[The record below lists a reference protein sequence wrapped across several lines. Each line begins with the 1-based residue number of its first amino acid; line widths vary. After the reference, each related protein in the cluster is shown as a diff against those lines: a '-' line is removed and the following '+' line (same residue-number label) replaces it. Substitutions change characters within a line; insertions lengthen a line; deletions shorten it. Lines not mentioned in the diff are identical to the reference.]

1 MSTARPSGAQ
11 DERSQALPERILPE
25 CASLADRRLEGRAR
39 RADFPHPR
47 PTASFS
53 HSAHNAG
60 EHVDGIRLSRAVR
73 PDDAAPAGSK
83 TKAVGTAN
91 AADATTA

>member
-11 DERSQALPERILPE
+11 DERSQALPE
-25 CASLADRRLEGRAR
+25 CVSLADRRLEGRAR
-39 RADFPHPR
+39 RADFPRPR